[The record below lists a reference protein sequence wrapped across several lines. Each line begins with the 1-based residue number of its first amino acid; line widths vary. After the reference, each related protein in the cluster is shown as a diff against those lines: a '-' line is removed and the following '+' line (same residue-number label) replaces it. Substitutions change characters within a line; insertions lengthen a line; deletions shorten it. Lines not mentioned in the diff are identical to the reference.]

1 MERIYNIAEYTLDE
15 IIQFTFII
23 GADKNKNVVMAEH
36 DSLVDLGFAEPR
48 ALFAG
53 GKDFDGYVFA
63 APSPTPHLIEKMISI
78 RTKELLQGKLYLSKS
93 AFSDYVH

>member
-1 MERIYNIAEYTLDE
+1 MEKIYNIAEYTRDE
-15 IIQFTFII
+15 IQFTFII

-63 APSPTPHLIEKMISI
+63 APSSTPHLIEKMISI
-78 RTKELLQGKLYLSKS
+78 RTKELLLQGKWYLSKS